1 LIILEKNSRYISAKV
16 YYIKNVYVYYI
27 IIIMVLSKIDNS
39 ISYPEIKYVDND
51 DFNKESNMY
60 QIEVKNVEIII
71 GVGNAKNNFKNKNV
85 IYFPIYLVK
94 SNNKV
99 IQIGLYEI
107 KSNELSDYVDENG
120 NLNVEKLDSDPL
132 TYVFVTKDM
141 LEKERLI
148 PDEPLPEYEIEE
160 IIEREIAEE
169 LEEEKVFEKEEEK
182 EIPEIRKDI
191 FVYTE
196 GISIPKKLKEETKL
210 DAEREKYR
218 YLNEKLDETSSLWI
232 QKFMK
237 NDNYYIVDNE
247 GGGECFFATIRDAF
261 SQIGQQTSVPKI
273 RNKLANEASENVF
286 LQYKEIYDNIRDSIL
301 KATVESKELKIQ
313 YDNVKNICNNTIDRN
328 EKIKCI
334 QNAKQIKAKFDSVIR
349 EKSLSNELLKEYK
362 VMKDVDTLEKF
373 KKLIKT
379 CNFWADTW
387 AISTLERILNIKF
400 ILLSKE
406 YYDNNDLANVLNCG
420 QLNDVILENRG
431 EFKPD
436 YYIIVEYT
444 GSHYKLIGYK
454 KKQIFT
460 FKEIPYDIKKLILD
474 KCLEINAGPFSII
487 PDFIRFKDNESG
499 NIIESTPPKFE
510 ELSEVKIK
518 GYYDD
523 NIVFVFYDKSASKPL
538 PGKGVGEKI
547 DNKEVILY
555 SELANIKDWRRK
567 LDDEWSGSP
576 FMLDGHK
583 WNSVTHYYQ
592 ASKFKKNNPEFYLS
606 FSLESNTD
614 ISKNVEKAIAAG
626 SKNGKYKGELLRP
639 KEVLI
644 DEDFYGARN
653 EKELYDAQYAK
664 FSQNE
669 DLKHLLIETRNA
681 KLMHYLHRKEP
692 ELAENLITIREKL
705 KA

>member
-1 LIILEKNSRYISAKV
+1 
-16 YYIKNVYVYYI
+16 
-27 IIIMVLSKIDNS
+27 MVLSKIDNS
-39 ISYPEIKYVDND
+39 ISYPEVRYVDYND
-51 DFNKESNMY
+51 ENKESNLY
-60 QIEVKNVEIII
+60 QIEVNGVEIIVGI
-71 GVGNAKNNFKNKNV
+71 GSAKNTFQDKNI

-99 IQIGLYEI
+99 VQIGLYEI
-107 KSNELSDYVDENG
+107 KNSELLEYSDENG
-120 NLNVEKLDSDPL
+120 NLNIEKLDRDPL
-132 TYVFVTKDM
+132 VYVFVTKNM
-141 LEKERLI
+141 LENERLV
-148 PDEPLPEYEIEE
+148 PKEPLPESE
-160 IIEREIAEE
+160 IIEEE
-169 LEEEKVFEKEEEK
+169 GEEEEEEGQEEEEGEEEQEEEEEEEVV
-182 EIPEIRKDI
+182 EIPQIRKDI
-191 FVYTE
+191 FVLIE
-196 GISIPKKLKEETKL
+196 GISIPKPLKEETKT
-210 DAEREKYR
+210 DADREKYN
-218 YLNEKLDETSSLWI
+218 YLNEKLDETSTLWI

-237 NDNYYIVDNE
+237 NDKYYIVDNE

-261 SQIGQQTSVPKI
+261 VQIAQHTTVQKI

-286 LQYKEIYDNIRDSIL
+286 LQYKEIYDNIRDSIM
-301 KATVESKELKIQ
+301 KATIESKELKIQ
-313 YDNVKNICNNTIDRN
+313 YDKMKDICNSTIDRN

-334 QNAKQIKAKFDSVIR
+334 ENAKAIKAKFDSVIR
-349 EKSLSNELLKEYK
+349 DKSLSNELLKEYK
-362 VMKDVDTLEKF
+362 IMKDIDTLEKF

-387 AISTLERILNIKF
+387 AVSTLERILNIKF
-400 ILLSKE
+400 ILMSKE

-454 KKQIFT
+454 KKQIFK
-460 FKEIPYDIKKLILD
+460 FKEIPYDIKKLVVD
-474 KCLEINAGPFSII
+474 KCLERNSGAFSII
-487 PDFIRFKDNESG
+487 PDFIRFKEQLHG
-499 NIIESTPPKFE
+499 NNLEISSSNFE
-510 ELSEVKIK
+510 ELSDVKIK

-523 NIVFVFYDKSASKPL
+523 NIVFIFYDKSASKPL

-547 DNKEVILY
+547 DNKDIMLF

-567 LDDEWSGSP
+567 LDDEWVGSS
-576 FMLDGHK
+576 FMLGNHK

-592 ASKFKKNNPEFYLS
+592 ASKFKKNNPEFYLT
-606 FSLESNTD
+606 FSLESNTE
-614 ISKNVEKAIAAG
+614 ISKNVEKAKAAG

-653 EKELYDAQYAK
+653 ETELYEAQFAK

-669 DLKHLLIETRNA
+669 DLKHLLIETKNA
-681 KLMHYLHRKEP
+681 KLMLYLHRKEP
-692 ELAENLITIREKL
+692 KLAENLINIREKL
-705 KA
+705 KS